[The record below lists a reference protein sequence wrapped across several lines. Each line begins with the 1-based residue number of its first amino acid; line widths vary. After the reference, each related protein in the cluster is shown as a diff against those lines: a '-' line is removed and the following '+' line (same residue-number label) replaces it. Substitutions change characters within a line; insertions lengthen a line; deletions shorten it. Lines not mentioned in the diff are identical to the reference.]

1 MISPEFA
8 AMETIDRAA
17 TLLQRFFV
25 VRDQGDLPRARDL
38 LCDYLFTLLDV
49 QAFLPLCRNGSHLS
63 DAVNDRLRRSLR
75 YLDYLD
81 IELDESETP

>member
-17 TLLQRFFV
+17 NLLQRFFV
-25 VRDQGDLPRARDL
+25 VLGRGDLPRARAL
-38 LCDYLFTLLDV
+38 LCDYTFTLLDV
-49 QAFLPLCRNGSHLS
+49 QDFLPLCRNGANLL
-63 DAVNDRLRRSLR
+63 DAVNDRLLR
-75 YLDYLD
+75 GLRYLD